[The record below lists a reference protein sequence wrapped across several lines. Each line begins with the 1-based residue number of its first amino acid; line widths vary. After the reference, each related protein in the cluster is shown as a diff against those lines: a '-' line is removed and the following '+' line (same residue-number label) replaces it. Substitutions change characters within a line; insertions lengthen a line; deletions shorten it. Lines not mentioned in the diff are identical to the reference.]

1 MFTGIVTGQG
11 QIHKIKNNDGF
22 NSISIQAPTGFSKN
36 LKRGASIAVNGVC
49 LTVKKLSLIHI
60 SEPTR
65 PY

>member
-11 QIHKIKNNDGF
+11 QIHQIKNNDGF

-49 LTVKKLSLIHI
+49 LTVKKGA
-60 SEPTR
+60 TD
-65 PY
+65 